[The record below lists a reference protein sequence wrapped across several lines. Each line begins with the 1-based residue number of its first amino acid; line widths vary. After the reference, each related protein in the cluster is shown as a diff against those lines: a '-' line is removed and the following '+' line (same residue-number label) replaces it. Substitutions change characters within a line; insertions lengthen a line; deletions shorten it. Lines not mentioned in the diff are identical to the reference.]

1 MKGRKA
7 GRQEGRKAGRQEGR
21 KAGRQ
26 EGRKQEAEKKA
37 PQSVRGVKIVSDR
50 QDSYRS
56 VKLRSNTTPVVLSLS
71 K

>member
-1 MKGRKA
+1 MK
-7 GRQEGRKAGRQEGR
+7 GR